1 VNDSELSVL
10 IKRAESQGFKHR
22 LTERNHHQFYA
33 PDGKTIVTRSGTPS
47 ADYEP
52 NFMAD
57 MKRAGYCHE
66 PLGTLGDLMPAAAKP
81 NGGAKLSTTQYVIDA
96 LARHPE
102 GLNAANLKMVVAS
115 QRPDLN
121 ANAAYAALNTLKA
134 RGIVRMLPSG
144 VYLLTDVDRS
154 NFRTFVRG
162 AKGERLPPPKTNG
175 AHRPTVEAGA
185 RTGDDTVDA
194 DLQALDN
201 ALAALAQ
208 IEAVVRRNREVLA
221 QTAALKKLL
230 GVTP

>member
-1 VNDSELSVL
+1 MNDSELGVL
-10 IKRAESQGFKHR
+10 IKRAEAQGFKHR

-66 PLGTLGDLMPAAAKP
+66 PLGTLGDLMPAKLA

-96 LARHPE
+96 LARHPG
-102 GLNAANLKMVVAS
+102 GLNAANLKMIVAS

-134 RGIVRMLPSG
+134 KGIVRMLPSG

-154 NFRTFVRG
+154 GFRTFVRS
-162 AKGERLPPPKTNG
+162 AKGEHLPKPKPNG

-230 GVTP
+230 GVAP